1 MEEGDDLIHAEI
13 DAEMESVDA
22 ELAEVEEAA
31 RVSDA
36 AATKKFIKST
46 KKMRGESAEEFAA
59 RIEVLVCDGRAAR
72 SARAKAREKPKK
84 PDLYAGVYG
93 PDDPN
98 PFSDD
103 DSMDDVP
110 FATRARCAFPSLAF

>member
-1 MEEGDDLIHAEI
+1 VEEGDDLIHAEI

-72 SARAKAREKPKK
+72 SARAKAREKPKQ
-84 PDLYAGVYG
+84 PDSFG

-110 FATRARCAFPSLAF
+110 FSTRARCAFPSLAF